1 MDPME
6 LMARLREMSSS
17 PFTKMIR
24 ISFVRWNMMSEV
36 VLEAQVGSTANLVT
50 AVLEEEA
57 VRPLPGREYRRCR
70 RLLQG

>member
-1 MDPME
+1 
-6 LMARLREMSSS
+6 
-17 PFTKMIR
+17 
-24 ISFVRWNMMSEV
+24 MMSEV
-36 VLEAQVGSTANLVT
+36 VLEAQAGSTANLVT